1 MLGREVLPADQPAIE
16 ATAIESY
23 VAIDSRI
30 DGSELE
36 GIRAR
41 WDFGKLL
48 LREREGK
55 KLPKGRLAAISDATG
70 KSRAEISNRM
80 QFASLYPTKT
90 SLSNA
95 LGNWS
100 SWFEIVHH
108 MGTRGLTS
116 SETNE
121 WYTPRQYV
129 EAAVEVLGAI
139 DVDPASCEEANK
151 VVQATTIY
159 DADTDGLTREWPG
172 RVWLNPPYGD
182 LAGKFI
188 ERLVQQY
195 TEGPTEA
202 AIVLVNAHATDT
214 TWFQLLWDHTLCFTD
229 HRVDFW
235 STRPKTSGP
244 THGTVFVYLGPKTD
258 LFAAH
263 FQKFGAIVCLLK
275 EAA

>member
-1 MLGREVLPADQPAIE
+1 MLGREVLPADPPAIE
-16 ATAIESY
+16 QTAIESY
-23 VAIDSRI
+23 IANEKRV
-30 DGSELE
+30 DGAESE
-36 GIRAR
+36 GVMAR
-41 WDFGKLL
+41 WECGQML
-48 LREREGK
+48 LRDRKGK
-55 KLPKGRLAAISDATG
+55 QLPQGRLAAIAVATK
-70 KSRAEISNRM
+70 KSESEISHRM
-80 QFASLYPTKT
+80 RFATLYPTK
-90 SLSNA
+90 SKVRNA
-95 LGNWS
+95 LRTFT
-100 SWFEIVHH
+100 SWHEIVAH

-139 DVDPASCEEANK
+139 DLDPASCEEANK

-159 DADTDGLTREWPG
+159 DADADGLTREWPG

-188 ERLVQQY
+188 EHLVQQY

-202 AIVLVNAHATDT
+202 AIALVNAHATDT

>member
-1 MLGREVLPADQPAIE
+1 MLGREVLPIDPPAIE
-16 ATAIESY
+16 AIALESY
-23 VAIDSRI
+23 VAKEKEI
-30 DGSELE
+30 DGPESEAIL
-36 GIRAR
+36 AR
-41 WDFGKLL
+41 WDCGQML
-48 LREREGK
+48 LRDRVGK
-55 KLPKGRLAAISDATG
+55 QLPKGRLDAIAGVTQKTRQELG
-70 KSRAEISNRM
+70 FRM
-80 QFASLYPTKT
+80 QFASLYPTRTKVST
-90 SLSNA
+90 AVETFKSWTAIRDSLGSRA
-95 LGNWS
+95 
-100 SWFEIVHH
+100 
-108 MGTRGLTS
+108 LTS

-121 WYTPRQYV
+121 WYTPRQYI

-139 DVDPASCEEANK
+139 DLDPASCEEANK
-151 VVQATTIY
+151 VVRATTIY
-159 DADTDGLTREWPG
+159 DADTDGLIKEWSG
-172 RVWLNPPYGD
+172 RVWLNPPYGN

-214 TWFQLLWDHTLCFTD
+214 TWFQSLWNHTLCFTD

-244 THGTVFVYLGPKTD
+244 THGTVFVYLGPHSD
-258 LFAAH
+258 RFAAH